1 MKENI
6 VNLID
11 KISTAWEHAKSARQ
25 VWIADDPNPVYS
37 RLDRMD
43 GLR

>member
-1 MKENI
+1 M
-6 VNLID
+6 NLID
-11 KISTAWEHAKSARQ
+11 KITRAWSHSKSARF